1 MRISKA
7 QLQDII
13 NEEIASAL
21 LSTENLRLTEARSP
35 GGVLYK
41 VDAASLITFAKAYA
55 SLGLA
60 VQEQLDDLVEFQ
72 EGADINHNAF
82 DVMERAL
89 RGMNREL
96 DEAMDAWHQ
105 GIEDALSDD
114 EDADELGV
122 SYEPPRRRKLR

>member
-1 MRISKA
+1 MRISKN

-21 LSTENLRLTEARSP
+21 LRSENRRLTEARSP

-72 EGADINHNAF
+72 EDADINHNAF

-96 DEAMDAWHQ
+96 DEAMDAWYQ
-105 GIEDALSDD
+105 GVEDALSDD
-114 EDADELGV
+114 DNEPGV
-122 SYEPPRRRKLR
+122 SYEPPRKLR